1 MAYRLYLDWLSLHQ
15 VITIR
20 LTLSWPGPQL
30 LDVQMA
36 FSGAGM
42 EPRVFRAACPSLS
55 CKKRPTQQTK
65 TSFLKSSNND
75 EAKHRLQL
83 CNQLSLLWVL
93 RFCLLVFSFTYAQ
106 FSVSCDA
113 ILELPWHLTTNFI
126 PACFFQS

>member
-42 EPRVFRAACPSLS
+42 EPCVFRAACFS
-55 CKKRPTQQTK
+55 
-65 TSFLKSSNND
+65 
-75 EAKHRLQL
+75 AHLQEEG
-83 CNQLSLLWVL
+83 NV
-93 RFCLLVFSFTYAQ
+93 V
-106 FSVSCDA
+106 DKDI
-113 ILELPWHLTTNFI
+113 IL
-126 PACFFQS
+126 